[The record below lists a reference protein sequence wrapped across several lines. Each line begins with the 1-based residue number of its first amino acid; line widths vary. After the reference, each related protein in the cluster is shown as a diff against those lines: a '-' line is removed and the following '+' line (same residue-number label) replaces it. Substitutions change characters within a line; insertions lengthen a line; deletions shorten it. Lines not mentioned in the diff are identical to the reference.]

1 MLKSFKSGF
10 FGLIQPSGR
19 RFTRPLLISIA
30 ALGKVIRFSA
40 GFGMAFIV
48 LHKKGV
54 SQVKM
59 VKFTMLEAI
68 IFHVYLNALR
78 FHILIRLLV
87 VGAGRLA

>member
-1 MLKSFKSGF
+1 
-10 FGLIQPSGR
+10 
-19 RFTRPLLISIA
+19 
-30 ALGKVIRFSA
+30 
-40 GFGMAFIV
+40 MAFIV